1 MADEIHHTLLE
12 FINLSKDGYLVFDK
26 QDSIYFINDTFAG
39 IIGIEKQQALGLSFE
54 RLVRISAESRNGL
67 HVESDDLDHWI
78 ATAKGRRQNTDFRLF
93 EVDKWDGRWFLLS
106 EQSLPTKERLVH
118 AKEITEQKTLE
129 AKLLATQD
137 KLRELALTDEL
148 TGVANR
154 RSFMDSVKVELA
166 RQERQQQAAALLVF
180 DMDFFKR
187 VNDTYGHQA
196 GDKVLQQV
204 AQVTKGQL
212 RPYDIFGRIGGEE
225 FAIFLN
231 DTNKELAY
239 HIAERLRITIYNT
252 PITLTNMTL
261 SVSVSIG
268 LCIHAS
274 GNTFQDLY
282 EKADIALYQ
291 AKKNGRNRVSIAA
304 F

>member
-12 FINLSKDGYLVFDK
+12 FIKLSKDGYLVFDK
-26 QDSIYFINDTFAG
+26 HDRICFINDTFAG

-67 HVESDDLDHWI
+67 HVESDDLDDWI
-78 ATAKGRRQNTDFRLF
+78 VAAQNRRQSSDFRLF

-106 EQSLPTKERLVH
+106 EQSLPTKELLVH

-129 AKLLATQD
+129 AQLLATQD

-154 RSFMDSVKVELA
+154 RSFMESVKVELA
-166 RQERQQQAAALLVF
+166 RQERQQQAAALLIF

-196 GDKVLQQV
+196 GDRVLQQV
-204 AQVTKGQL
+204 VQVTRRLL

-225 FAIFLN
+225 FAIFLA
-231 DTNKELAY
+231 DTDKALAY
-239 HIAERLRITIYNT
+239 QIAERLRITIFNT
-252 PITLTNMTL
+252 PITLAKMTL

-268 LCIHAS
+268 LCTHVS
-274 GNTFQDLY
+274 GNTFQEWY
-282 EKADIALYQ
+282 EKTDIALYQ
-291 AKKNGRNRVSIAA
+291 AKKSGRNRVCIAVS
-304 F
+304 

>member
-26 QDSIYFINDTFAG
+26 HDRICFINDTFAG

-67 HVESDDLDHWI
+67 HVESDDLDNWI
-78 ATAKGRRQNTDFRLF
+78 VAAQSRRQSSDFRLF

-106 EQSLPTKERLVH
+106 EQSLPTKELLVH
-118 AKEITEQKTLE
+118 AKEITEQKNLE
-129 AKLLATQD
+129 AQLLATQD

-154 RSFMDSVKVELA
+154 RSFMESVKVELA
-166 RQERQQQAAALLVF
+166 RQERQQQAAALLIF

-196 GDKVLQQV
+196 GDRVLQQV
-204 AQVTKGQL
+204 AQVTRRQL

-225 FAIFLN
+225 FAIFLA
-231 DTNKELAY
+231 DTDKALAY
-239 HIAERLRITIYNT
+239 QIAERLRITIFNT
-252 PITLTNMTL
+252 PITLAKMTL

-268 LCIHAS
+268 LCTHVS
-274 GNTFQDLY
+274 GNTFQELY
-282 EKADIALYQ
+282 EKTDIALYQ
-291 AKKNGRNRVSIAA
+291 AKKSGRNRVCIAVS
-304 F
+304 